1 MRARCLNLS
10 LKSLGC
16 LCSPTLAKQ
25 YITRLKKFQYRRF
38 SASNLRPPPSP
49 PQPAGCSLPH
59 CWAKLSLRFPSCT
72 PQPSGLPLSVTFLS
86 HLENCLQCRIEGL
99 GAFAS
104 VATAEIHSGTR
115 IRSKSGGSGE
125 SSPTE
130 LVLVQTLLWCK
141 CKLPPAS
148 RCSLLAGAVV
158 LYSCYSVS
166 PGLTTASVLHHVSA
180 PGRVAPET
188 QWCTA
193 HLDLEYQCILTK
205 MYNLAID
212 TKCHW
217 LSLHNPCICNWFL
230 FCFTRAE

>member
-25 YITRLKKFQYRRF
+25 YITRLMIFRYRRF
-38 SASNLRPPPSP
+38 CASNLRPPPSP

-72 PQPSGLPLSVTFLS
+72 PQPSGLPLSVTFLN
-86 HLENCLQCRIEGL
+86 HLENFLQCRYGGL

-141 CKLPPAS
+141 CKLPQPAGVPCWLVLWWYSTAVTASLPAS
-148 RCSLLAGAVV
+148 QR
-158 LYSCYSVS
+158 
-166 PGLTTASVLHHVSA
+166 P
-180 PGRVAPET
+180 
-188 QWCTA
+188 
-193 HLDLEYQCILTK
+193 
-205 MYNLAID
+205 
-212 TKCHW
+212 
-217 LSLHNPCICNWFL
+217 L
-230 FCFTRAE
+230 FCTTYLHQAGLHQRHNGAPLI